1 MKKVFLFLVSLAL
14 LVSCGESVNETLS
27 SNPGFAEYIS
37 AHTSGVISIKSTVRV
52 QLTESV
58 DGVDVTKPVEE
69 DLFAFQP
76 SISGKTVW
84 VDNRTLE
91 FIPNEHLKS
100 NTKYIVNF
108 NLGELKKTAKEL
120 KKFVFDFSTIKQNY
134 AINVA
139 GLGTYDE
146 SDLSKQYLEGTI
158 SFADVVDSNNIKKA
172 LAVHQNNN
180 KLPVV
185 LKALNEKEFQFVA
198 NNVNRDKTKDS
209 ELKLTFAG
217 EAVGV
222 EGDVQKYVD
231 VYSQNTFKI
240 TETKVVQFPDQ
251 YINIHFSSPLK
262 RKQPLVGMVT
272 VRGVNSLN
280 YSIDGHNL
288 KVYLPYQLT
297 GQRIVEVHQGI
308 ESSNGGKLR
317 DEYEKEL
324 SFEALKPDVRLAS
337 DGVIMPSTN
346 GLKFPFEAV
355 NLKAVDVLVT
365 RIYEN
370 NLAQFLQVNRLD
382 GNYQLKRVGKQVF
395 QKKINLQ
402 KAGTNLNVWNKY
414 TIDLADIV
422 GEDEGALYQVQL
434 KFKKEYSNYGCEN
447 ETEVMEELSEVEID
461 EDWNESDWDSYSYDY
476 DYYDYYDDYYYDY
489 DYRERDNPCNSA
501 YYRNKGV
508 TTNFLVSDI
517 GLIAKAGADKVLH
530 IFANDIKTTNPLSGI
545 KVDVYNYQQQV
556 IGTVSTDGSG
566 MASISLEE
574 KPFMILAKNN
584 KQRGYLKLNDGE
596 ALSLS
601 KFDVSGATVQRGVKG
616 FIYGERGVWRPGD
629 SLFLTFM
636 MEDKEAV
643 LPTGHPIEFKFYNPR
658 NQLVDRKITSLNPLG
673 FYDFRTVT
681 SPDAPTGNYR
691 AQVKIGSRNF
701 TKYIKVET
709 VKPNR
714 LKIKL
719 TSSQDILTQG
729 GNNKL
734 SIDVKWL
741 HGAIAGGLKTKID
754 VSVDQAGTSFDKFKD
769 FRFDDPTKRFY
780 SKDLTVF
787 NSNLNAEGQAEIP
800 LNLNVNTASP
810 GMLNAHF
817 TTKVFE
823 KGGGFSIDRKT
834 FKYSPYISYV
844 GVKVPKGSM
853 YAGTLETDK
862 KHRIEVANV
871 TELGKPLSSDVEV
884 RVYKINWRWWW
895 DNYNGNLASYIS
907 RSENTPL
914 YIQTI
919 NTSNGK
925 GGFDIELKEWGRY
938 LVHVKDLNSGHSTGQ
953 IFYADE
959 PYWSR
964 SNRTDNEFATM
975 LAFSTDKETYEVGEE
990 VKVTFPSAENGRA
1003 LVSIESGSKIVTKE
1017 WIKTVKGATKHS
1029 FTVTEEMAPNVFIH
1043 ITLLQPHEN
1052 TKNDLPIRMYGVVP
1066 INVENKDSHLEP
1078 VISMPDVLRPET
1090 VATIKVS
1097 EKEGKPMTY
1106 TLAIVDEGLLDLT
1119 NYKTPNPWDVFY
1131 AHEALGVKTWD
1142 LYDYI
1147 MNAYSLEMDK
1157 VLAVGGGGEIN
1168 GDKKSAKANR
1178 FKPMVRFM
1186 GPFDLNSGTNTH
1198 KVDIPNYIGS
1208 VKVMVV
1214 AGKKLRYGS
1223 AEKQV
1228 KVNKPL
1234 MVLGTLPRVVGP
1246 QEEIALPVNVF
1257 ASESQVKNVK
1267 VKVKVNDMFIL
1278 NGDEQSIT
1286 FNEIGDQV
1294 VNFKLTAANKIGIGK
1309 VEIIATSGNLTAK
1322 DVIELDVRPAN
1333 PMVTD
1338 VTETVLQAGEEWNSD
1353 FAFKGVEGTNKATIE
1368 VSSIPPLNLE
1378 KRLRYLIQY
1387 PHGCIEQTTSS
1398 AFPQLYLTSLMEL
1411 TDTKKAEIET
1421 NVKAA
1426 LQRLTKF
1433 QTGSGGFSYWPG
1445 QVEVSEWGT
1454 NYGAHF
1460 VMEAEKKGYSIP
1472 FGMKDKLI
1480 NYMKKQAR
1488 VWKKESKNNANY
1500 SSYSNND
1507 LIQSYRLY
1515 VLALANKPEQGSMN
1529 RLRETQGLSLTAKWR
1544 LAGAYQLLKQ
1554 TTVAKRLIGTS
1565 STTVAPYNEM
1575 SYSYGSGTRDEAM
1588 ILEVLSLMDDK
1599 ARAAVVAKQV
1609 ATALSEDRWMSTQT
1623 TAYSLIAMSKF
1634 VGTANTSRDM
1644 NFTYTFNGKGAKTEK
1659 TSKPL
1664 FQDFI
1669 KGFGSEGGSVSLKN
1683 NGTGLIYVRLLTE
1696 GIPAVGEDVKKAS
1709 NLQMTVSY
1717 MNMDGSP
1724 LIPMNIKQ
1732 GTDFK
1737 VKVRVYNP
1745 GIKGYLSEMAL
1756 TQIFPSGWEIH
1767 NTRMDEHSS
1776 NTGNSYFDYQD
1787 IRDDRVNTYFSL
1799 GKGQSKEFTI
1809 QLNATYLGKFYMPT
1823 ILCEAMYDHS
1833 VSAREPGKWVEVVE

>member
-1 MKKVFLFLVSLAL
+1 MKKIVSILVGVAL
-14 LVSCGESVNETLS
+14 LVACGESVNETLS

-37 AHTSGVISIKSTVRV
+37 AHTSGVISKKSSIRI

-58 DGVDVTKPVEE
+58 DGVDLTKPIKD
-69 DLFAFQP
+69 DLFVFQP
-76 SISGKTVW
+76 SITGKTVW
-84 VDNRTLE
+84 VDNRTIEFVPSQNLE
-91 FIPNEHLKS
+91 G

-108 NLGELKKTAKEL
+108 NLGKLKKTVKEL
-120 KKFVFDFSTIKQNY
+120 KKFVFEFSTIKQNY
-134 AINVA
+134 AINIL

-146 SDLSKQYLEGTI
+146 NDLSKQYLEGTI
-158 SFADVVDSNNIKKA
+158 SFADAVDSNNIKKA
-172 LAVHQNNN
+172 LSVSQGST
-180 KLPVV
+180 KLP
-185 LKALNEKEFQFVA
+185 LSLRLLSDKEYRFIA
-198 NNVNRDKTKDS
+198 DKVNREKTKDT
-209 ELKLTFAG
+209 ELKLTFVG

-222 EGDVQKYVD
+222 EGNIEKYVD
-231 VYSQNTFKI
+231 VYSQNSFKI
-240 TETKVVQFPDQ
+240 TETQVIQFPDQ

-262 RKQPLVGMVT
+262 RKQALAGMVT
-272 VRGVNSLN
+272 VKGVNSLN
-280 YSIDGHNL
+280 YSVDGHNL
-288 KVYLPYQLT
+288 KVYLPYQVT
-297 GQRIVEVHQGI
+297 GLRVVEVHQGI
-308 ESSNGGKLR
+308 ESSNGGKLKN
-317 DEYEKEL
+317 EYEKEL

-337 DGVIMPSTN
+337 DGVIMPSTH

-355 NLKAVDVLVT
+355 NLKAVDVFVT

-370 NLAQFLQVNRLD
+370 NLAQFLQVNSLS
-382 GNYQLKRVGKQVF
+382 GSYQLKRVGKEIF
-395 QKKINLQ
+395 QKKINLT

-414 TIDLADIV
+414 TIDLAEII
-422 GEDEGALYQVQL
+422 GEDEGALYQVEL

-447 ETEVMEELSEVEID
+447 ASDLMEELPEVEI
-461 EDWNESDWDSYSYDY
+461 EKDWSESDWDSYGYDY
-476 DYYDYYDDYYYDY
+476 DYYDYYDEDY
-489 DYRERDNPCNSA
+489 DYREDDNPCNSA
-501 YYRNKGV
+501 YYRDKGV

-530 IFANDIKTTNPLSGI
+530 IFANDIKTTAPLSAI
-545 KVDVYNYQQQV
+545 KIDIYNYQQQV
-556 IGTVSTDGSG
+556 IGTVSTDGDG

-574 KPFMILAKNN
+574 KPFMILAKSN
-584 KQRGYLKLNDGE
+584 KQRAYLKLNDGE

-629 SLFLTFM
+629 SLFLTFI
-636 MEDKEAV
+636 MEDKESV

-658 NQLVDRKITSLNPLG
+658 NQLVTRKITSLNSLG

-681 SPDAPTGNYR
+681 SADAPTGNYR

-719 TSSQDILTQG
+719 TATEELLTKG
-729 GNNKL
+729 GSNQL

-754 VSVDQAGTSFDKFKD
+754 VSVDQAGTSFDKFKGY
-769 FRFDDPTKRFY
+769 RFDDPTKRFY
-780 SKDLTVF
+780 SKNLTVF
-787 NSNLNAEGQAEIP
+787 NSTLNTEGQAEIP
-800 LNLNVNTASP
+800 LNLNINSAAP
-810 GMLNAHF
+810 GMLNVHF

-823 KGGGFSIDRKT
+823 KGGGFSIDRKS
-834 FKYSPYISYV
+834 FKYSPYNSYV
-844 GVKVPKGSM
+844 GVKVPKGDM
-853 YAGTLETDK
+853 YAGTLETGK
-862 KHRIEVANV
+862 KHRVEVANV

-884 RVYKINWRWWW
+884 RVYKISWRWWW
-895 DNYNGNLASYIS
+895 DNYNGKLASYIS

-914 YIQTI
+914 FIKEI
-919 NTSNGK
+919 STSNGK
-925 GGFDIELKEWGRY
+925 GNFDMEFKEWGRY
-938 LVHVKDLNSGHSTGQ
+938 LIYVKDLNSGHSTGQ

-975 LAFSTDKETYEVGEE
+975 LAFSTDKESYEVGDE
-990 VKVTFPSAENGRA
+990 VKVTFPSGENGRA
-1003 LVSIESGSKIVTKE
+1003 LVSIESGSKIITKE

-1029 FTVTEEMAPNVFIH
+1029 FTVTEEMAPNVFVH

-1052 TKNDLPIRMYGVVP
+1052 TKNDLPIRMYGIVP
-1066 INVENKDSHLEP
+1066 IKVENKDSHLEP

-1090 VATIKVS
+1090 TATIKIN

-1106 TLAIVDEGLLDLT
+1106 TLAVVDEGLLDLT
-1119 NYKTPNPWDVFY
+1119 SYKTPNPWGIFY

-1178 FKPMVRFM
+1178 FKPMVRFI
-1186 GPFDLNSGTNTH
+1186 GPFNLEKGTATH
-1198 KVDIPNYIGS
+1198 KIDIPNYVGS
-1208 VKVMVV
+1208 VRVMVV

-1223 AEKQV
+1223 AEKTV
-1228 KVNKPL
+1228 KINKPL

-1257 ASESQVKNVK
+1257 ASEAQVKDVK
-1267 VKVKVNDMFIL
+1267 IKVKVNDMFVL
-1278 NGDEQSIT
+1278 YGDEQSIT

-1309 VEIIATSGNLTAK
+1309 VEIIATSGNLTAT

-1333 PMVTD
+1333 PLVTD
-1338 VTETVLQAGEEWNSD
+1338 VTETVLQAGEEWNND

-1368 VSSIPPLNLE
+1368 ISSIPPLNLE
-1378 KRLRYLIQY
+1378 KRLRYLVRY

-1398 AFPQLYLTSLMEL
+1398 VFPQLYLSSLMEL
-1411 TDTKKAEIET
+1411 TDSKKAEIET
-1421 NVKAA
+1421 NIEAA
-1426 LQRLTKF
+1426 LKRLTKF
-1433 QTGSGGFSYWPG
+1433 QTGSGGFAYWPG
-1445 QVEVSEWGT
+1445 QVEESEWGT

-1460 VMEAEKKGYSIP
+1460 LIEAEKKGYSLP
-1472 FGMKDKLI
+1472 FGMKDKLMS
-1480 NYMKKQAR
+1480 YMKKQAR
-1488 VWKKESKNNANY
+1488 VWKKASTNNTNY

-1515 VLALANKPEQGSMN
+1515 VLALANNPEQGAMN
-1529 RLRETQGLSLTAKWR
+1529 RLRETTGLSLTAKWR

-1554 TTVAKRLIGTS
+1554 TTVAKKLIGTS
-1565 STTVAPYNEM
+1565 STTVSLYSEM
-1575 SYSYGSGTRDEAM
+1575 SYSYGSGDRDEAM

-1599 ARAAVVAKQV
+1599 AKAAMVAKKV
-1609 ATALSEDRWMSTQT
+1609 ASALSDQRWMSTQT
-1623 TAYSLIAMSKF
+1623 TAYCLIAMSKF
-1634 VGTANTSRDM
+1634 VGTATTSKDM
-1644 NFTYTFNGKGAKTEK
+1644 KFTYTFNGKGAKTKK
-1659 TSKPL
+1659 TSMPL

-1669 KGFGSEGGSVSLKN
+1669 KGFGTDGGSVNVKN
-1683 NGTGLIYVRLLTE
+1683 SGKGLIYVRLLTE
-1696 GIPAVGEDVKKAS
+1696 GIPAIGEGVKTAS
-1709 NLQMTVSY
+1709 NLQMSVSY
-1717 MNMDGSP
+1717 MNMDGSS
-1724 LIPMNIKQ
+1724 LIPINIKQ
-1732 GTDFK
+1732 GSDFK

-1745 GIKGYLSEMAL
+1745 GIKGHLSEMAL

-1776 NTGNSYFDYQD
+1776 NNNDSYFDYQD

-1799 GKGQSKEFTI
+1799 RKGESKVFTV

-1833 VSAREPGKWVEVVE
+1833 VSAREPGKWVEVVK